1 MEQYDFH
8 GFRRSEVVDGLTQ
21 DSFITHDSSSFGG
34 GEFDGNPDDDDTMS
48 LESQPFARSLQ
59 LPLAPRSR
67 SARDKLKPY
76 LEELFACLDRLN
88 EMSEIE
94 RVGKMMENEV
104 GRLRCIIAQSTK
116 KRRREVENVV
126 SVNVVTET
134 RANNPK
140 RILGTRHMQHF
151 KGPKK

>member
-1 MEQYDFH
+1 M
-8 GFRRSEVVDGLTQ
+8 VDGLTQ

-34 GEFDGNPDDDDTMS
+34 GEFYGNLDDDGTMS

-59 LPLAPRSR
+59 LPLAPTSR
-67 SARDKLKPY
+67 SSREKLKPY
-76 LEELFACLDRLN
+76 LEELFTCLDRLN
-88 EMSEIE
+88 EMTEIE

-140 RILGTRHMQHF
+140 RILGTRHMKHY
-151 KGPKK
+151 KGFMK